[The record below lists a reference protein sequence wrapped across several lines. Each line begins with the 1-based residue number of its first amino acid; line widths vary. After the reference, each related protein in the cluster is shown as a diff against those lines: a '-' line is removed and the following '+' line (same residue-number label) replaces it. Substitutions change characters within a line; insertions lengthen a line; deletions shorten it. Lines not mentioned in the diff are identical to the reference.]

1 MNAPAQDITA
11 IETKL
16 AAARTKLI
24 LDKPFLGA
32 LVLRLPMIAANPD
45 WCKTTATDARAFYF
59 NPEFIESLDMS
70 QTQFILAHEALHCA
84 LSHFHRR
91 SHRIKHRWDLA
102 CDFAINPLL
111 VDDGL
116 TPPAE
121 AVVYDDY
128 RGMTA
133 EEIYPLLDDNDM
145 QETLDQHLYDDEDD
159 DAGQGQKND
168 QKSPPKD
175 ESGKSDGSAD
185 DKSDDNQRD
194 QQNSKDGNQSS
205 QQQEDEDSQ
214 REPQSN
220 SGDSQKSQQ
229 TPQPKPQEDSAG
241 KKDSDAPQQEQKQGQ
256 QGQQG
261 QTPKAG
267 QNQGADKPAPLSQQE
282 KENLSVQWQQRMAG
296 AAQQAMQ
303 AGKFGGDMARMID
316 HMLQPRLP
324 WRMLL
329 ADFMTASARDDFS
342 YMRPSRREGE
352 AILPSLRSSQI
363 DMIVAVD
370 TSGSIKKDEIEEFIA
385 EIDAIKAQLRAR
397 IQLLACD
404 SELAEE
410 APWTFESWD
419 EVRFPED
426 LKGGGGT
433 SFVPVFDWAQEQDKL
448 PDLLVYFTDAEGKY
462 PKYEPPFPVIWLVK
476 GKHKTPWGRRIQL
489 N

>member
-1 MNAPAQDITA
+1 MNELNPENSA

-32 LVLRLPMIAANPD
+32 LVLRLPMIAASPE
-45 WCKTTATDARAFYF
+45 WCKTTATDARAFYY
-59 NPEFIESLDMS
+59 NPDFIDSLDMS

-91 SHRIKHRWDLA
+91 AHRIKHRWDVA

-111 VDDGL
+111 IDDGL
-116 TPPAE
+116 RPPPE
-121 AVVYDDY
+121 APVFDEY

-133 EEIYPLLDDNDM
+133 EEIYPLLDDND
-145 QETLDQHLYDDEDD
+145 QSETLDQHLYDDENQDQPNQNDKKSPPQSQSDQKGDSGQDNQGDKQDETTPPDD
-159 DAGQGQKND
+159 TDEQNTGKGKQKDGDSGKGSGHSEQEKQQMAGQG
-168 QKSPPKD
+168 
-175 ESGKSDGSAD
+175 KSD
-185 DKSDDNQRD
+185 KN
-194 QQNSKDGNQSS
+194 
-205 QQQEDEDSQ
+205 
-214 REPQSN
+214 
-220 SGDSQKSQQ
+220 SQQ
-229 TPQPKPQEDSAG
+229 T
-241 KKDSDAPQQEQKQGQ
+241 GQ
-256 QGQQG
+256 QGDPG
-261 QTPKAG
+261 PNSKTEGAGKPPPLTP
-267 QNQGADKPAPLSQQE
+267 QE

-296 AAQQAMQ
+296 AAQQAIQ

-329 ADFMTASARDDFS
+329 ADFMTSAARDDFS
-342 YMRPSRREGE
+342 YMRPSRREGD

-363 DMIVAVD
+363 DLTIAVD
-370 TSGSIKKDEIEEFIA
+370 TSGSIRDEEIDEFIA
-385 EIDAIKAQLRAR
+385 EIDSLKAQLRAR
-397 IQLLACD
+397 IQLIACD
-404 SELAEE
+404 SKIADG

-419 EVRFPED
+419 ELRMPED

-433 SFVPVFDWAQEQDKL
+433 SFVPVFDWASQQDKL
-448 PDLLVYFTDAEGKY
+448 PDLLVYFTDAEGEF
-462 PKYEPPFPVIWLVK
+462 PEYEPDFPVIWLVK